1 MRKLFTIIFMILVA
15 TSISAQDL
23 FFSEYI
29 EGSSNNKAI
38 EIYNPTGSDV
48 DLSNYRVIR
57 ANNGGTTLSDSLVL
71 SGSLA
76 NNDVFVIGNASAAAE
91 ILNVSDITSTLTFYN
106 GDDFMG
112 IQKNVDGS
120 WVTIDAIGVFG
131 VDPGTNWTVGAT
143 GATSEFTLVR
153 KPEIFEGTTD
163 WAASAG
169 TTDEDSQWLIYPQNT
184 FTYIGAHTMNPLVSY
199 DLFFSEY
206 IEGSSSNK
214 ALEIYNPTG
223 SEVDLSNYRVIRA
236 NNGAVALSDSA
247 VLSGTL
253 ADKDVFVIGNPST
266 TGVLPEIVAASDLL
280 STLTFYNGDD
290 FMGLEKNVDGSWVT
304 IDVIGVRGVDPGTN
318 WTVGATGATSEFTL
332 VRKPEIL
339 NGTTD
344 WAASAGTTD
353 EDSQWLIYPQ
363 NTVTYLGSHTV
374 GSGGTDDSPVIASV
388 TASAKVP
395 AANEDLTVT
404 AEVTDDNGL
413 TEVLLFYT
421 INENAPVEVA
431 MSLNNSV
438 YEGVIP
444 NSAYNDGDI
453 VSYLVTAYD
462 GVNDVVQS
470 TAVYFFAGTT
480 DIADIKVFD
489 DNIFAVYDGYY
500 ARVTGVSQAD
510 GDTYDGVGNTFGYL
524 MGSTAAIN
532 VYFPGAV
539 YPFVEGNSYTVTG
552 QIDQFNGLLEII
564 PDDINTD
571 ITDNGFVGQ
580 VTPVVLTVAEL
591 LDNPEMYESML
602 VGIVGVTKT
611 DGTWPAEGSNA
622 NLTISDDGG
631 TTTVT
636 LRIDK
641 DTDIDGTTEPTWP
654 KDVVGI
660 FIQFDSSS
668 PFDGGYQL
676 LPRSTADILEN
687 GTIPVE
693 LVSFSATALDNK
705 VKLEWTTATE
715 TNNSGFEIQKST
727 ENSSWEKVS
736 FVEGRGTSTEINSYV
751 YVDNKVSAGKYSY
764 RLKQIDFDGTVSYS
778 SVIEVVVG
786 VPVEYELAQNFPNP
800 FNPTTNIRFSLPEQ
814 ANVNLTVYNVLGQEV
829 ATVVNESLEAGIH
842 NYAFDAS
849 NLNSGVYYYRIK
861 TDNFVEV
868 KKMMLVK

>member
-1 MRKLFTIIFMILVA
+1 MKKLFTIISVVLLVV
-15 TSISAQDL
+15 SLNAQDL
-23 FFSEYI
+23 FFSEAI
-29 EGSSNNKAI
+29 EGSS
-38 EIYNPTGSDV
+38 Y
-48 DLSNYRVIR
+48 
-57 ANNGGTTLSDSLVL
+57 
-71 SGSLA
+71 
-76 NNDVFVIGNASAAAE
+76 
-91 ILNVSDITSTLTFYN
+91 
-106 GDDFMG
+106 
-112 IQKNVDGS
+112 
-120 WVTIDAIGVFG
+120 
-131 VDPGTNWTVGAT
+131 
-143 GATSEFTLVR
+143 
-153 KPEIFEGTTD
+153 
-163 WAASAG
+163 
-169 TTDEDSQWLIYPQNT
+169 
-184 FTYIGAHTMNPLVSY
+184 
-199 DLFFSEY
+199 
-206 IEGSSSNK
+206 NK
-214 ALEIYNPTG
+214 ALEIYNPT
-223 SEVDLSNYRVIRA
+223 SITVS
-236 NNGAVALSDSA
+236 LSDYAFPNVSNA
-247 VLSGTL
+247 PTVAGEYEYWNKFPDGAEIAAGDVYVIADSRADAAILAEADFTFDFLS
-253 ADKDVFVIGNPST
+253 
-266 TGVLPEIVAASDLL
+266 
-280 STLTFYNGDD
+280 NGDD
-290 FMGLEKNVDGSWVT
+290 GFALVKGGTWDDANSNST
-304 IDVIGVRGVDPGTN
+304 IDAGEMTGFTVLDWLGNWDGDPGSG
-318 WTVGATGATSEFTL
+318 WSVAGIDAATANHTL
-332 VRKPEIL
+332 VRKSTVTGG
-339 NGTTD
+339 NTD
-344 WAASAGTTD
+344 WTASAGTNAD
-353 EDSQWLIYPQ
+353 DSEWIVYDSD
-363 NTVTYLGSHTV
+363 TFTYLGSHTY
-374 GSGGTDDSPVIASV
+374 GSAPADNPPVIASV
-388 TASAKVP
+388 SASAKVP

-438 YEGVIP
+438 YEGIIP
-444 NSAYNDGDI
+444 NAAYNDGDI
-453 VSYLVTAYD
+453 VSYVVTAYD

-500 ARVTGVSQAD
+500 ARVTGVSQAN

-539 YPFVEGNSYTVTG
+539 YPFVEGNGYTVTG

-580 VTPVVLTVAEL
+580 VTPVVLTIAEL
-591 LDNPEMYESML
+591 LTNPEAYESML

-611 DGTWPAEGSNA
+611 DGTWPADGSNA
-622 NLTISDDGG
+622 NVTISDDGG

-636 LRIDK
+636 FRIDK

-660 FIQFDSSS
+660 FIQYDSSS
-668 PFDGGYQL
+668 PYDGGYQV

-693 LVSFSATALDNK
+693 LVSFLATALENK

-736 FVEGRGTSTEINSYV
+736 FVEGKGTSTEINSYV
-751 YVDNKVSAGKYSY
+751 YVDNNVSAGKYSY

-829 ATVVNESLEAGIH
+829 ATVVNETLEAGIH
-842 NYAFDAS
+842 NFNFNAA

>member
-1 MRKLFTIIFMILVA
+1 MRKLFTMILFLLFTFQMFGQGTETFDNFDA
-15 TSISAQDL
+15 T
-23 FFSEYI
+23 
-29 EGSSNNKAI
+29 GSSYVNGTFLGQDGSTWTYTQARGDYEITGKALMI
-38 EIYNPTGSDV
+38 GRNRSPQSEVYSGSIAGGVGVISFNYMQAFSSNVNLNLYVNDVLYGNVTTTGEQSIIKPSGDITV
-48 DLSNYRVIR
+48 NVPGNVVIKLIN
-57 ANNGGTTLSDSLVL
+57 ANNSDGQVVV
-71 SGSLA
+71 
-76 NNDVFVIGNASAAAE
+76 D
-91 ILNVSDITSTLTFYN
+91 DITWTGYT
-106 GDDFMG
+106 GGGEDMPPIIG
-112 IQKNVDGS
+112 
-120 WVTIDAIGVFG
+120 TI
-131 VDPGTNWTVGAT
+131 T
-143 GATSEFTLVR
+143 R
-153 KPEIFEGTTD
+153 
-163 WAASAG
+163 
-169 TTDEDSQWLIYPQNT
+169 
-184 FTYIGAHTMNPLVSY
+184 
-199 DLFFSEY
+199 
-206 IEGSSSNK
+206 
-214 ALEIYNPTG
+214 
-223 SEVDLSNYRVIRA
+223 
-236 NNGAVALSDSA
+236 
-247 VLSGTL
+247 
-253 ADKDVFVIGNPST
+253 
-266 TGVLPEIVAASDLL
+266 
-280 STLTFYNGDD
+280 
-290 FMGLEKNVDGSWVT
+290 
-304 IDVIGVRGVDPGTN
+304 
-318 WTVGATGATSEFTL
+318 
-332 VRKPEIL
+332 
-339 NGTTD
+339 
-344 WAASAGTTD
+344 
-353 EDSQWLIYPQ
+353 
-363 NTVTYLGSHTV
+363 
-374 GSGGTDDSPVIASV
+374 SV
-388 TASAKVP
+388 KVP
-395 AANEDLTVT
+395 LETEDLTIT
-404 AEVTDDNGL
+404 AEITDDN
-413 TEVLLFYT
+413 EVTSALLHYS
-421 INENAPVEVA
+421 INGGETVDVTMN
-431 MSLNNSV
+431 LNTNYS
-438 YEGVIP
+438 GIIP
-444 NSAYNDGDI
+444 NSAFGDGDI
-453 VSYLVTAYD
+453 LTYWVSASD
-462 GVNDVVQS
+462 GVNDEVLS
-470 TAVYFFAGTT
+470 SLTSLFAGTT
-480 DIADIKVFD
+480 DIEILKTVD
-489 DNIFAVYDGYY
+489 DNGAAVYDGFY
-500 ARVTGVSQAD
+500 ARATGISLAD
-510 GDTYDGVGNTFGYL
+510 GETYDPVGNTFGYL

-532 VYFPGAV
+532 VYYNGAV
-539 YPFVEGNSYTVTG
+539 YPFVEGNSYTVVG
-552 QIDQFNGLLEII
+552 QIDQYNGLIEII
-564 PDDINTD
+564 PDDVNTD
-571 ITDNGFVGQ
+571 ITDNGVAGQ
-580 VTPVVLTVAEL
+580 VQPLVLTLAEL
-591 LDNPEMYESML
+591 LENPEAYESML